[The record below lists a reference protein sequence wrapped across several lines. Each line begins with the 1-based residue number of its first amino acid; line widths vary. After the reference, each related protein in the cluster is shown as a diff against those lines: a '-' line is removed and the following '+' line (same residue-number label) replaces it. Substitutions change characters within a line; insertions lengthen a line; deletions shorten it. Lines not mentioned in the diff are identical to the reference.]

1 MEKTSVI
8 FSRRSIRKYDSSR
21 RVSREQIED
30 VLGAAMHAPSAM
42 NKQPWE
48 FVVVNEP
55 KGIAEIMRIHPYCE
69 SLGEAGTAIIVCG
82 DRDAQFKIPDGEYW
96 LCDCSAAT
104 QNILL
109 RAAELGLRTC
119 WCGIYPEAVRC
130 KAFRELLGLPKNIEP
145 LALVIIGYPKESPE
159 AGNRYVKSK
168 VHWQKF

>member
-55 KGIAEIMRIHPYCE
+55 KGIAEIMRIMASMRAVTVLTIQGLLQE
-69 SLGEAGTAIIVCG
+69 
-82 DRDAQFKIPDGEYW
+82 
-96 LCDCSAAT
+96 
-104 QNILL
+104 IL
-109 RAAELGLRTC
+109 RR
-119 WCGIYPEAVRC
+119 
-130 KAFRELLGLPKNIEP
+130 
-145 LALVIIGYPKESPE
+145 
-159 AGNRYVKSK
+159 
-168 VHWQKF
+168 